1 MLIPFLVYFFIFL
14 TFVHPRYH
22 STTCA
27 DEDGDEDWNPDN
39 GSESDH
45 GSEDDDYMS
54 AGADIDA
61 ATDADTNAD
70 LNVDVDTGEDLGG
83 SELILI
89 VTCKN
94 HHTSKT

>member
-1 MLIPFLVYFFIFL
+1 
-14 TFVHPRYH
+14 
-22 STTCA
+22 
-27 DEDGDEDWNPDN
+27 
-39 GSESDH
+39 
-45 GSEDDDYMS
+45 MS

-61 ATDADTNAD
+61 ATDAEANAD
-70 LNVDVDTGEDLGG
+70 VNVDVDTGEDLGG